1 MKKGEIWKWVL
12 LVIAILALF
21 MKTYIGLA
29 IWAIC
34 LYLYLKQ
41 RKKQKEEKEQEE
53 KKKQEEL
60 AREKRERELEAQRLE
75 NERKAK
81 FEAEYALYKED
92 AEQGKVEA
100 MRNLGNA
107 YRRYYKWSDAK
118 YWYKKAAE
126 RNDVE
131 ALFALINDYAIF
143 GTSQAKECAD
153 QMASNPYAS
162 DEEKRRAVLM
172 KVEIERYEYKQKE
185 EAEAAARRRREEREA
200 EQRRIEE
207 IRTRAMMERNLAVTG
222 DYFAVRPGESY
233 CINEGDSCR
242 FCARRTW
249 ASDEGW
255 RPSSRC
261 YL

>member
-143 GTSQAKECAD
+143 GTSQAKERAD

-185 EAEAAARRRREEREA
+185 EAEAAEKAVKILGGKIRDIQYFDLPGSEIGRSLVIIEKVKNTPGKYPRKAGTPLREP
-200 EQRRIEE
+200 
-207 IRTRAMMERNLAVTG
+207 LA
-222 DYFAVRPGESY
+222 
-233 CINEGDSCR
+233 
-242 FCARRTW
+242 
-249 ASDEGW
+249 
-255 RPSSRC
+255 
-261 YL
+261 